1 MSVLYTLEDQKRP
14 KVLLMRSNTSLKSI
28 IPLVFNKVVLNKVV
42 KKKIIVCI
50 FVIEY

>member
-14 KVLLMRSNTSLKSI
+14 KVLRMRSNTSLKSI

-42 KKKIIVCI
+42 KKDYSVYICH
-50 FVIEY
+50 